1 VMDVAGSVE
10 LFVLPQV
17 RFFAAT
23 GFALGVHRGI
33 KGAEGQDTCSLSKRP
48 LIVNSKILYYNFR
61 GC

>member
-1 VMDVAGSVE
+1 MDVAGSVE

-17 RFFAAT
+17 RFCAAT

-48 LIVNSKILYYNFR
+48 LIVNSKILLSIL
-61 GC
+61 GAC